1 MPRSHYLLVPISGQG
16 VLVDPGMRELLQSAM
31 IPPFAYTDIYLY
43 SHGWWTRAE
52 QAMIDY
58 NRFIMGFAPIG
69 IAQGTDNRPSLGLGV
84 HWPSVVSEDSNALT
98 TILQPFTYF
107 NRSKMADQVGAHGG
121 YSLLRLMLEA
131 RRDANEPPPRFHLVG
146 HSFGCKVV
154 CSSLEE
160 LAETFAGTGLLDN
173 VRIDAVLVQAAF
185 DNDAIEP
192 GKAYGQILSTIPN
205 LRVLVTK
212 SDLDK
217 AVGPEYATVQRVMN
231 LFLKTPTPGLGAA
244 GPSAGTVAAAGGSS
258 QLQVVP
264 GFNPPAPDA
273 LKSRLIVADL
283 TPLHAAN
290 QAGND
295 TFAGHHSDVFHE
307 EIYGL
312 MTSFFA

>member
-16 VLVDPGMRELLQSAM
+16 VLIDPGMREILQAAM

-69 IAQGTDNRPSLGLGV
+69 IAQGTDSRPSLGLGV
-84 HWPSVVSEDSNALT
+84 HWPSVVSEDSNVVT
-98 TILQPFTYF
+98 TVLQPFTYF

-131 RRDANEPPPRFHLVG
+131 RRDAKVEPPRFHVIG

-154 CSSLEE
+154 CSALEE

-173 VRIDAVLVQAAF
+173 VRFDAVLLQGAF
-185 DNDAIEP
+185 DNDAMEP
-192 GKAYGQILSTIPN
+192 GKAYGQILPTLPN
-205 LRVLVTK
+205 LRVLVTR
-212 SDLDK
+212 SDLDT
-217 AVGPEYATVQRVMN
+217 AVGTEYEAVQRLMN

-244 GPSAGTVAAAGGSS
+244 GPSAATVTAAGGSTA
-258 QLQVVP
+258 LQVGP
-264 GFNPPAPDA
+264 GYMPPAPNA
-273 LKSRLIVADL
+273 LNSRMIVADL

-290 QAGND
+290 PANND
-295 TFAGHHSDVFHE
+295 MFAGHHSDVFYD
-307 EIYGL
+307 EIYRL
-312 MTSFFA
+312 MTAFFA